1 MQARR
6 PAPGTTTGEADM
18 LDMHTQALGLKPIL
32 WGAKPPPRLP
42 AAAATAAPTLAGW
55 YEMMLDE
62 IDYGVLLLGGEG
74 QVLHL
79 NHAARCELDAQHP
92 LQLLGRQL
100 RTRYPAD
107 GEQLYDAL
115 QAASQRG
122 LRRLLMLGQD
132 AHRVAV
138 AVVPL
143 RSAGAGTHGA
153 TQLSMGKRHMCGGLS
168 VQWFAR
174 SNGLTL
180 AETRVLEALS
190 EGLQPTDIATRFG
203 VGISTIRSQIG
214 SIRSKMRCDS
224 IGALVRQVA
233 VLPPLVGALRG
244 QGEDNLL
251 HAQAA

>member
-1 MQARR
+1 
-6 PAPGTTTGEADM
+6 M

-32 WGAKPPPRLP
+32 WDSQR
-42 AAAATAAPTLAGW
+42 LAGTPPGTPLDPDLPPLARW
-55 YEMMLDE
+55 YELMLDE
-62 IDYGVLLLGGEG
+62 IDYGVLLLGSDA

-100 RTRYPAD
+100 RARDAAD
-107 GEQLYDAL
+107 VVRLHDAL
-115 QAASQRG
+115 QAATQRG
-122 LRRLLMLGQD
+122 LRRLLMLGQNG
-132 AHRVAV
+132 HRVAV

-143 RSAGAGTHGA
+143 RTDGPDGQAA
-153 TQLSMGKRHMCGGLS
+153 TQLSMGKRQMCGGLG
-168 VQWFAR
+168 VHWFAR
-174 SNGLTL
+174 SHDLTL

-190 EGLQPTDIATRFG
+190 EGLQPIDIATRHG

-214 SIRSKMRCDS
+214 SIRSKTRSDS

-244 QGEDNLL
+244 QGEGSAL
-251 HAQAA
+251 QAA

>member
-1 MQARR
+1 
-6 PAPGTTTGEADM
+6 M
-18 LDMHTQALGLKPIL
+18 LDMRNQALGLTPL
-32 WGAKPPPRLP
+32 LCEAAPAPTAS
-42 AAAATAAPTLAGW
+42 AAADDMPSRARC

-62 IDYGVLLLGGEG
+62 IDYGVLLLDGDA

-92 LQLLGRQL
+92 LQLLGAQL
-100 RTRYPAD
+100 RAREPGD
-107 GEQLYDAL
+107 VLRLHEAL

-122 LRRLLMLGQD
+122 LRRLLFLGQ
-132 AHRVAV
+132 AEHRVAL

-143 RSAGAGTHGA
+143 GTPGRSGRAA
-153 TQLSMGKRHMCGGLS
+153 TQLSMGKRQVCGGLG
-168 VQWFAR
+168 VHWFAR
-174 SNGLTL
+174 GYGLTL

-190 EGLQPTDIATRFG
+190 GGLQPNEIAARHG

-214 SIRSKMRCDS
+214 SIRQKTHSDS

-244 QGEDNLL
+244 AREL
-251 HAQAA
+251 QAA

>member
-1 MQARR
+1 
-6 PAPGTTTGEADM
+6 M
-18 LDMHTQALGLKPIL
+18 LDMHTQAQGLKPIL

-42 AAAATAAPTLAGW
+42 SADATPAPALAGW

-62 IDYGVLLLGGEG
+62 IDYGVLLLGSEG

-79 NHAARCELDAQHP
+79 NHAARCELDTQHP

-100 RTRYPAD
+100 RTRHPAD
-107 GEQLYDAL
+107 GEQLHDAL

-122 LRRLLMLGQD
+122 LRRLLMLGKD

-143 RSAGAGTHGA
+143 RSAGAPTHGA

-168 VQWFAR
+168 VHWFAR

-190 EGLQPTDIATRFG
+190 EGLQPSDIATRFG

>member
-1 MQARR
+1 
-6 PAPGTTTGEADM
+6 M

-32 WGAKPPPRLP
+32 WDAQSPSPR
-42 AAAATAAPTLAGW
+42 APSVAPLGTDSPMLARW
-55 YEMMLDE
+55 YELMLDE
-62 IDYGVLLLGGEG
+62 IDYGVLLLGSDA
-74 QVLHL
+74 QVLHI

-100 RTRYPAD
+100 RARDPAD
-107 GEQLYDAL
+107 VVRLHDAL
-115 QAASQRG
+115 QAAMQRG

-132 AHRVAV
+132 EHRVTV

-143 RSAGAGTHGA
+143 RSTGQANQAA
-153 TQLSMGKRHMCGGLS
+153 TQLSMGKRQMCGGLS

-174 SNGLTL
+174 SHGLTL

-190 EGLQPTDIATRFG
+190 EGLQPSDIAARHG

-214 SIRSKMRCDS
+214 SIRSKTRSDS

-244 QGEDNLL
+244 QAGPSVLP
-251 HAQAA
+251 QAA

>member
-1 MQARR
+1 
-6 PAPGTTTGEADM
+6 M

-32 WGAKPPPRLP
+32 WDSHGLAETPARTPVDPDLPP
-42 AAAATAAPTLAGW
+42 LARW
-55 YEMMLDE
+55 YELMLDE
-62 IDYGVLLLGGEG
+62 IDYGVLLLGSDA
-74 QVLHL
+74 QVLHI

-100 RTRYPAD
+100 RAREAGD
-107 GEQLYDAL
+107 VVRLHDAL
-115 QAASQRG
+115 HAATQRG

-132 AHRVAV
+132 GHRVAV

-143 RSAGAGTHGA
+143 RSAGPGGQGA
-153 TQLSMGKRHMCGGLS
+153 TQLSMGKRQMCGGLG

-174 SNGLTL
+174 SHGLTL

-190 EGLQPTDIATRFG
+190 EGLQPNDIAVRHG

-214 SIRSKMRCDS
+214 SIRSKTRSDS

-233 VLPPLVGALRG
+233 VLPPLVGVLRN
-244 QGEDNLL
+244 QGEGSVP
-251 HAQAA
+251 QAA

>member
-1 MQARR
+1 
-6 PAPGTTTGEADM
+6 
-18 LDMHTQALGLKPIL
+18 
-32 WGAKPPPRLP
+32 
-42 AAAATAAPTLAGW
+42 
-55 YEMMLDE
+55 MMLDE
-62 IDYGVLLLGGEG
+62 IDYGVLLLGSEG

-100 RTRYPAD
+100 RTRHPAD
-107 GEQLYDAL
+107 GEQLHDAL
-115 QAASQRG
+115 QAASERG
-122 LRRLLMLGQD
+122 LRRLLMLGKD
-132 AHRVAV
+132 AHRLAV

-174 SNGLTL
+174 SHGLTM

-190 EGLQPTDIATRFG
+190 EGRQPTDIAARHG
-203 VGISTIRSQIG
+203 VGISTIRTQIG
-214 SIRSKMRCDS
+214 SIRLKTHSDS

-244 QGEDNLL
+244 HGDGNAMQ
-251 HAQAA
+251 AQAA

>member
-1 MQARR
+1 
-6 PAPGTTTGEADM
+6 M

-32 WGAKPPPRLP
+32 WDAHPSSQR
-42 AAAATAAPTLAGW
+42 APTVAAIDADSPALARW
-55 YEMMLDE
+55 YELMLDE
-62 IDYGVLLLGGEG
+62 IDYGVLLLGSDAH
-74 QVLHL
+74 VLHI

-100 RTRYPAD
+100 RACDPAD
-107 GEQLYDAL
+107 VVRLHDAL
-115 QAASQRG
+115 HAAQQRG

-132 AHRVAV
+132 EHRVAV

-143 RSAGAGTHGA
+143 RASPGGQVA
-153 TQLSMGKRHMCGGLS
+153 TQLSMGKRQMCGGLS

-174 SNGLTL
+174 SHGLTL

-190 EGLQPTDIATRFG
+190 EGLQPGDIAVRHG

-214 SIRSKMRCDS
+214 SIRSKTHSDS

-233 VLPPLVGALRG
+233 VLPPLISALRG
-244 QGEDNLL
+244 LAEPGALP
-251 HAQAA
+251 QAA

>member
-1 MQARR
+1 
-6 PAPGTTTGEADM
+6 M
-18 LDMHTQALGLKPIL
+18 LDMHIHQAQGPAPLR
-32 WGAKPPPRLP
+32 WGAHPLPHTPP
-42 AAAATAAPTLAGW
+42 AAEAATLPLARW
-55 YEMMLDE
+55 YELMLDE
-62 IDYGVLLLGGEG
+62 IDYGVLLLGGDA

-100 RTRYPAD
+100 RARDAAD
-107 GEQLYDAL
+107 VVRLHDAL
-115 QAASQRG
+115 HAACERG

-132 AHRVAV
+132 GHRVAV
-138 AVVPL
+138 AIVPL
-143 RSAGAGTHGA
+143 RAGGAGDAAA
-153 TQLSMGKRHMCGGLS
+153 TQLSMGKRQMCGGLG

-174 SNGLTL
+174 SHELTL

-190 EGLQPTDIATRFG
+190 AGLQPNDIAARHG

-214 SIRSKMRCDS
+214 SIRAKTRSDS

-244 QGEDNLL
+244 PGEAQTL
-251 HAQAA
+251 QAA